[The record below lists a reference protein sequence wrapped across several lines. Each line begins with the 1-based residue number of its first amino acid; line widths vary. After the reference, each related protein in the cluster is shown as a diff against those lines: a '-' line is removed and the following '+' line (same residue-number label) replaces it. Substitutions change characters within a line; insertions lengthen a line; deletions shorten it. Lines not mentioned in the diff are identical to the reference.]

1 MSIERAPVKPAA
13 WRWFAGVE
21 VALAIVAVALDL
33 FLPTLVLLVLAG
45 LSMLA
50 RRAKPS
56 SLGLVKP
63 SRNWWP
69 VRVFGYSV
77 AWTLVTIGLT
87 IPIVE
92 HLSGERQ
99 DVGQF
104 APVEGNLRLLA
115 VLLLLTWTLAAV
127 GEEIAYRG
135 FLLTRATEVL
145 GGTRA
150 ATFGASIL
158 AAAAFGWAHTEQ
170 GVVGVVVT
178 FVDALFFTW
187 LRFRFRS
194 LWAAVLAHG
203 LNNTIGLVAYFFVGP
218 IYGLW

>member
-1 MSIERAPVKPAA
+1 MTIEPAPVRPVA

-33 FLPTLVLLVLAG
+33 FLPTLVILVLAA

-50 RRAKPS
+50 RRENS
-56 SLGLVKP
+56 DSLGLVRP
-63 SRNWWP
+63 SRTWWP

-127 GEEIAYRG
+127 GEEVAYRG
-135 FLLTRATEVL
+135 FLLTRATEMV
-145 GGTRA
+145 GGTGV
-150 ATFGASIL
+150 ATIGASLL

-170 GVVGVVVT
+170 GAVGVVVT

-203 LNNTIGLVAYFFVGP
+203 FTNTIGLVAYFFVGP